1 MRAATRRRQMGDVGI
16 TAQRYSLVL
25 YGNSQRLKIEP
36 WEPETTRTVTVPF
49 AWKPDTWYRLKLRV
63 ENLPERTGARARQ
76 GVAGRRA
83 RAGRVDDRED
93 RSDRQPP
100 GRARACSSMRSSAP
114 ISTTSSLTQEPVGS

>member
-36 WEPETTRTVTVPF
+36 WEPETARTVTVPF

-63 ENLPERTGARARQ
+63 ENLPNGQVRAQ
-76 GVAGRRA
+76 GKAWAGRRA
-83 RAGRVDDRED
+83 RAGRRG
-93 RSDRQPP
+93 RSRSSIRSAT
-100 GRARACSSMRSSAP
+100 GRARRACSSTRSSAR
-114 ISTTSSLTQEPVGS
+114 ISTTSR